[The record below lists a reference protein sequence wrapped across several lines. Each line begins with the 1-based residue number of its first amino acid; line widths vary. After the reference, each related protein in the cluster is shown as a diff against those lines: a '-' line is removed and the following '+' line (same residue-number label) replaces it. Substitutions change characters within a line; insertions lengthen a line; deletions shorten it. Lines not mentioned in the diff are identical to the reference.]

1 MIKKNKKIEVE
12 DLQGE
17 GVIQLGEVLALHLV
31 QGEPDLARAV
41 FFFKQKTAYEV
52 SVSDWSSDVCS
63 SDLAGRGTS
72 CSRRHRWPSRGSV
85 PSSRPLAPSFSRS
98 SASRPPPCALSSSWS
113 QACIFLRT
121 PDGSKRATSRWPTP
135 PRMRRPAGRS
145 MSRTSRNSPSPARLR
160 RESCGLRFERAISAA
175 ASTI

>member
-63 SDLAGRGTS
+63 SDLSGVGARRPPCPGGRRASGETVPPRPWSELAAHGVASLGVSKSHRPRGWQARAGRRA
-72 CSRRHRWPSRGSV
+72 RRAGERSGRVRLRGAGSEPARIAV
-85 PSSRPLAPSFSRS
+85 HTAAEARPRRDREAHD
-98 SASRPPPCALSSSWS
+98 
-113 QACIFLRT
+113 QRT
-121 PDGSKRATSRWPTP
+121 PR
-135 PRMRRPAGRS
+135 
-145 MSRTSRNSPSPARLR
+145 
-160 RESCGLRFERAISAA
+160 
-175 ASTI
+175 

>member
-63 SDLAGRGTS
+63 SDLAGWPLRGHLVLLNANLDDKLPL
-72 CSRRHRWPSRGSV
+72 RRWPPERFVEVGRRLLAE
-85 PSSRPLAPSFSRS
+85 RPDVIVGLTGV
-98 SASRPPPCALSSSWS
+98 AS
-113 QACIFLRT
+113 
-121 PDGSKRATSRWPTP
+121 
-135 PRMRRPAGRS
+135 
-145 MSRTSRNSPSPARLR
+145 
-160 RESCGLRFERAISAA
+160 E
-175 ASTI
+175 